1 MIGRLL
7 NQLAG
12 RLKCQTCGH
21 RWRVHAFGECADTA
35 WCMDLD
41 CACTDFSLFG
51 RISIPALLLGGLVGY
66 AVAMARVLLALK

>member
-1 MIGRLL
+1 MIRLL
-7 NQLAG
+7 NRFAG

-21 RWRVHAFGECADTA
+21 RYDRHAFGDECADTA

-41 CACTDFSLFG
+41 CACPDFSLFG